1 MDSADQTIILTGGSS
16 GIGKATAVLLAQ
28 LGARIIIGDI
38 DEAGGRAVAAAAVES
53 KLQVHFER
61 LDLTDPTSI
70 DSFAATALSLG
81 NGRIHGLVNAAG
93 WDKVEPFL
101 QNTPALWD
109 RVLAINLMGAVR
121 LTHALVKHMVDANT
135 GKIVNVSSD
144 AGRVGSMGETVY
156 AAAKGGMIAFTK
168 SLARETARYKVNVN
182 CVCPGPTDTPLFH
195 AQPDQR
201 IKDALVKAI
210 PFRRL
215 AKPEEIGAA
224 IAFFLSE
231 KSSYITGQVLSVS
244 GGLTMVD

>member
-1 MDSADQTIILTGGSS
+1 MAAVKTIVLTGGAS
-16 GIGKATAVLLAQ
+16 GIGKATAMLLANE
-28 LGARIIIGDI
+28 GARVIVGDI
-38 DEAGGRAVAAAAVES
+38 NEAGGRMLLDEALKA
-53 KLQVHFER
+53 KLDIRYER
-61 LDLTDPTSI
+61 LDLADPASV
-70 DSFAATALSLG
+70 DQFAKAALAIAE
-81 NGRIHGLVNAAG
+81 GRIDGLVNAAG

-101 QNTPALWD
+101 QNTPELWNK
-109 RVLAINLMGAVR
+109 VIAINLMGAVR
-121 LTHALVKHMVDANT
+121 LTHAIVARMVEVNV

-168 SLARETARYKVNVN
+168 SLARETARHKLNVN
-182 CVCPGPTDTPLFH
+182 CICPGPTDTPLFH
-195 AQPDQR
+195 AQPDER
-201 IKDALVKAI
+201 IKDALIKAI

-224 IAFFLSE
+224 IAFFLSD